1 MNMAKTT
8 KNIKHKKTLTETL
21 SFSGEVS
28 QDGLY
33 ITLDSIK
40 TPIGTLFQKFS
51 GEVVNVTI
59 NTKQEEEI
67 E

>member
-1 MNMAKTT
+1 MAKTT
-8 KNIKHKKTLTETL
+8 KNIEHKKTLTETL

-51 GEVVNVTI
+51 GGVVNVTI